1 MSDKKKLYLQNPL
14 ILDKSSILT
23 VEKFVY
29 EDPEEQNTFIQNLL
43 FDSPGVLPISELNRE
58 YGPLIS
64 LGKNIETETGI
75 IDNLFISPNG
85 NITIVETK
93 VRKKTA
99 PQIFDFRYELQDW
112 NIEKLNEIS
121 INFTNKNIFQLLN
134 VSDKEKIKEISISI
148 SENLLNRRFLLLIVS
163 EKMNPL
169 VEKIFDK
176 FPTIKNPSH
185 LGLVR
190 LNIFKNNESEKL
202 IIIPST
208 AYHSATVESNEKVT
222 YKEAVLEIKADLD
235 NAVRN
240 FNTDEEKFF
249 EKLKK
254 RVDISIANF
263 CKLIATDTEK
273 IGCIIEWKETALIIK
288 FPVPKKKN
296 KNITLFMIQIYG
308 ECVQGNYEEQ
318 FAKHKLP
325 EDLHKKVSNDLIFN
339 MGFKKGKLP
348 LEHLKPNYDKFLN
361 EIEKIKEEINNS

>member
-1 MSDKKKLYLQNPL
+1 M
-14 ILDKSSILT
+14 T

-29 EDPEEQNTFIQNLL
+29 DNPEEQNAFIQDLL
-43 FDSPGVLPISELNRE
+43 FDSPDVLPINELNEE
-58 YGPLIS
+58 YGPLIP
-64 LGKNIETETGI
+64 LGKNIETDTGI

-112 NIEKLNEIS
+112 KIDKLNQIS
-121 INFTNKNIFQLLN
+121 ETFQNKNIFNLLN
-134 VSDKEKIKEISISI
+134 ISDKEQIKDISIKI

-169 VEKIFDK
+169 VERIFDK
-176 FPTIKNPSH
+176 FPSIKNPSH

-190 LNIFKNNESEKL
+190 LNIFKNSESGKF

-208 AYHSATVESNEKVT
+208 AYHPATVESNEKVT
-222 YKEAVLEIKADLD
+222 YKEAVVEIKADLD

-263 CKLIATDTEK
+263 CKLIATDAEK
-273 IGCIIEWKETALIIK
+273 IGCIIEWKETSLILK
-288 FPVPKKKN
+288 LAVPKKKN
-296 KNITLFMIQIYG
+296 KTITLFMIQIYG

-318 FAKHKLP
+318 FAKYKLP
-325 EDLHKKVSNDLIFN
+325 EDMHKKISNDLIFN

-348 LEHLKPNYDKFLN
+348 LEHLKPNYDKFLS
-361 EIEKIKEEINNS
+361 EIEKIKEGVNNA